1 MRHADREA
9 RPARP
14 RRLTRRR
21 LLAGLGA
28 GLLAVPAAGAAG
40 LVTVR
45 ERGPSVASIL
55 PPAAGSPATPA
66 CPALPPAAPQAAA
79 AAPGDAG
86 VRLVVPDGP
95 VLVDAPLV
103 LRVEGLA
110 PRQAVTLRAQLG
122 DSFNQHWEAWAT
134 FRADGRG
141 VVDVAAQAPEDG
153 TYTDADPLGLVW
165 SARPTGDPA
174 RAIAYFDLT
183 LAPQPLRLAAEVE
196 GAAAATATV
205 ERRTVAPG
213 GVAREVYEASLFG
226 RLYHPAGGDPAPA
239 VLVLG
244 GSEGGLTTVS
254 TRPAALLA
262 ARGYAALALAYC
274 GVGTLPPRLERVPL
288 EYFAGA
294 VAWLGRQP
302 EARGDRLAV
311 LGTSRGGELALLLG
325 ALDPRFLAAISYVG
339 SGTASA
345 ARSGTDRPSWTY
357 RGAALPGWGDPRVGE
372 RRAAIPV
379 ERTNG
384 PVLLLSGEDDRIWD
398 SAPRSQIAAGRLR
411 RAKRPYADEHVRYP
425 GAGHLL
431 RPPALP
437 TTVNRAPIPGVSRD
451 AVPWGGEPRAQ
462 AAADADAWRRT
473 LALLD
478 GRLRC

>member
-274 GVGTLPPRLERVPL
+274 GVGTLPR
-288 EYFAGA
+288 
-294 VAWLGRQP
+294 AWSACRWS
-302 EARGDRLAV
+302 
-311 LGTSRGGELALLLG
+311 TSRGRS
-325 ALDPRFLAAISYVG
+325 PG
-339 SGTASA
+339 SGAS
-345 ARSGTDRPSWTY
+345 R
-357 RGAALPGWGDPRVGE
+357 
-372 RRAAIPV
+372 RRAATAWQCWARRAAANWRSCWARSTRGSWRRSATSGAGQPPRPAPARIGRPGRIGARRCRGGAIRAWASGARRSPSSG
-379 ERTNG
+379 RTDRCCSSPARTTG
-384 PVLLLSGEDDRIWD
+384 SGIRPR
-398 SAPRSQIAAGRLR
+398 APRSRPAGCVAPSAPTRMNTSAIPAR
-411 RAKRPYADEHVRYP
+411 VTCCA
-425 GAGHLL
+425 
-431 RPPALP
+431 RPPY
-437 TTVNRAPIPGVSRD
+437 
-451 AVPWGGEPRAQ
+451 
-462 AAADADAWRRT
+462 RR
-473 LALLD
+473 
-478 GRLRC
+478 R